1 MKKNITRLLFLLIL
15 VAGSCKISK
24 EAPKET
30 ATLPNHFRGQSGQ
43 DTSSI
48 ADLPWNMFFTDT
60 ILQRLVT
67 AAIEKNYDMQIAL
80 SNIEAAQL
88 LFGQVRFNYL
98 PQASLQ
104 ISANSSR
111 PSDNSLNGLSLNE
124 FLGSSH
130 IEDYTAAVNVS
141 WEADFW
147 GKIKNQQK
155 SALAGYLQTLEARKA
170 VQTQIVSSVTKG
182 FYNLMMLDAQLAIA
196 RKNVVLNDSTLQIIR
211 LQFNAGQVSSLAV
224 QQAQAQQQLAAQL
237 IPQFE
242 QGIHIQENALK
253 ILAGDLPGPIDR
265 YLTFDQLT
273 IPEKLTS
280 GLPAGIVSRRP
291 DVKSREL
298 ALLNAAANIGI
309 TKANMYPALRITAS
323 GGINSIMASNWFNI
337 PASLFGVVGGS
348 VIQPVFQQK
357 RLRTQYEVAQL
368 EQQRA
373 VAEFRK
379 SVLNAVGETSD
390 ALVRIEKLKMQEDI
404 ALLRTQNLNLATRN
418 ASMLFQNGMANYL
431 EVITAQGNVLE
442 SELTLTSIKRDRFHA
457 VTDLY
462 AALGG
467 GWK

>member
-1 MKKNITRLLFLLIL
+1 MKEYTAMLIFLLMF
-15 VAGSCKISK
+15 VVSSCKITK
-24 EAPKET
+24 DIPKVT
-30 ATLPNHFRGQSGQ
+30 ADLPDHFRGQYDV
-43 DTSSI
+43 DTTSI
-48 ADLPWNMFFTDT
+48 ADLPWSTFFLDT
-60 ILQRLVT
+60 TLQRLIT
-67 AAIEKNYDMQIAL
+67 NAIEHNYDMEIAL
-80 SNIEAAQL
+80 KNIEAAQL
-88 LFGQVRFNYL
+88 IFAQVRSNYL

-104 ISANSSR
+104 ISTTSSR

-130 IEDYTAAVNVS
+130 IEDYTAVINMS
-141 WEADFW
+141 WEADIW
-147 GKIKNQQK
+147 GKIRNQQK
-155 SALAGYLQTLEARKA
+155 SAMAGYLQSKEARKA
-170 VQTQIVSSVTKG
+170 VQTYIVSWIARG
-182 FYNLMMLDAQLAIA
+182 YYNLMMLDKQLFIA
-196 RKNVVLNDSTLQIIR
+196 RKNLTLNDSTLEIIR

-224 QQAQAQQQLAAQL
+224 QQAEAQQQLAAQL

-242 QGIHIQENALK
+242 QGINIQENALK
-253 ILAGDLPGPIDR
+253 ILSGELPGSINR
-265 YLTFDQLT
+265 NQTFEELTL
-273 IPEKLTS
+273 PENLS
-280 GLPAGIVSRRP
+280 AGIPSDIVGRRP

-298 ALLNAAANIGI
+298 ALVTVSANLGI

-323 GGINSIMASNWFNI
+323 GGVNSIMASNWFNI
-337 PASLFGVVGGS
+337 PASLFGAVAGS

-357 RLRTQYEVAQL
+357 RLRTQYELAQV

-390 ALVRIEKLKMQEDI
+390 ALARIDKLKEQENI
-404 ALLRTQNLNLATRN
+404 ALLRTQNLRQATQN
-418 ASMLFQNGMANYL
+418 ARMLFQNGMANYL
-431 EVITAQGNVLE
+431 EVITAQGNVLQ

>member
-1 MKKNITRLLFLLIL
+1 MKKNITTLLFLLIL
-15 VAGSCKISK
+15 VSGGCKISK
-24 EAPKET
+24 DAPKIT
-30 ATLPNHFRGQSGQ
+30 SPLPNHFRDQPGQ
-43 DTSSI
+43 DTESI

-60 ILQRLVT
+60 VLQRLIT
-67 AAIEKNYDMQIAL
+67 AAVEKNYDMQIAL

-88 LFGQVRFNYL
+88 LFIQVRSNYL

-104 ISANSSR
+104 ISSNSSR

-130 IEDYTAAVNVS
+130 IEDYTVAVNVS
-141 WEADFW
+141 WEADIW
-147 GKIKNQQK
+147 GKIRNQQK
-155 SALAGYLQTLEARKA
+155 AALAGYLQTREARKA

-196 RKNVVLNDSTLQIIR
+196 RKNVVLNDSTLQIIK

-224 QQAQAQQQLAAQL
+224 QQAQAQQQSAARL

-253 ILAGDLPGPIDR
+253 ILAGELPGPIDR

-273 IPEKLTS
+273 LPAKLTS
-280 GLPAGIVSRRP
+280 GVPAGIVSRRP

-298 ALLNAAANIGI
+298 ALLTAAANIGI

-337 PASLFGVVGGS
+337 PASLFGLVGGS

-357 RLRTQYEVAQL
+357 RLRTQYEVAQV

-418 ASMLFQNGMANYL
+418 ARMLFQNGMANYL

-442 SELTLTSIKRDRFHA
+442 SELALTSIKRDRFHA

-462 AALGG
+462 TALGG

>member
-30 ATLPNHFRGQSGQ
+30 AALPNHFRDQPDE
-43 DTSSI
+43 DTASI
-48 ADLPWNMFFTDT
+48 ADLPWNEFFTET

-80 SNIEAAQL
+80 NNIEAAQL
-88 LFGQVRFNYL
+88 LFSQVKFNYL

-141 WEADFW
+141 WEADIW
-147 GKIKNQQK
+147 GKIRNQQK
-155 SALAGYLQTLEARKA
+155 SALAGYLQTREARKA

-196 RKNVVLNDSTLQIIR
+196 RKNVELNDSTLQIIR

-242 QGIHIQENALK
+242 QEIHIQENAIK
-253 ILAGDLPGPIDR
+253 ILAGELPGPIDR

-273 IPEKLTS
+273 LPAKLTS
-280 GLPAGIVSRRP
+280 GVPAGIISRRP

-298 ALLNAAANIGI
+298 ALLTAAANIGI

-337 PASLFGVVGGS
+337 PASLFGIVGGS

-357 RLRTQYEVAQL
+357 RLRTQYEVAQV

-390 ALVRIEKLKMQEDI
+390 ALVRIEKLKTQEDI

-418 ASMLFQNGMANYL
+418 ARMLFQNGMANYL

-442 SELTLTSIKRDRFHA
+442 SELALTSIKRDRFHA

-462 AALGG
+462 TALGG